1 MDMREE
7 PFVGLWAERL
17 KTALDRTQAIPAGCS
32 GANVPVTGVCP
43 P

>member
-17 KTALDRTQAIPAGCS
+17 KTALDRKQ
-32 GANVPVTGVCP
+32 
-43 P
+43 